1 MEWKD
6 IIASRRNYFVFTD
19 EVVDKKIIKEVF
31 EETYLYAPS
40 QNLLFPYE
48 VRLYRNN
55 NTEIKKQLLE
65 LTHRNSNLDTE
76 NDPGNPQVLAP
87 WLIGLTYREK
97 HNTNTAAKDKNP
109 CELEL
114 GILLTYISLGLKNRG
129 IDTAFCK
136 CIRDIN
142 AVGQIFGTD
151 KVDVMIAVGYGTSAT
166 KWNDLRTGTIKDTPY
181 DLTIVPDSRI
191 NKRSHQGLFD
201 KIFKL

>member
-1 MEWKD
+1 MEWHD

-87 WLIGLTYREK
+87 WLVGLTYIEK
-97 HNTNTAAKDKNP
+97 HNKKTASKDKRVD
-109 CELEL
+109 ELEL

-136 CIRDIN
+136 CIRDKN

-151 KVDVMIAVGYGTSAT
+151 RVDVMIAVGYGTNAT

-181 DLTIVPDSRI
+181 DVTIVPDSRI
-191 NKRSHQGLFD
+191 NKQSQGLFD
-201 KIFKL
+201 RVFKL

>member
-19 EVVDKKIIKEVF
+19 EVVDKKVIKEVF

-65 LTHRNSNLDTE
+65 LTHRNSNVNVE
-76 NDPGNPQVLAP
+76 NDLGNPQVLAP
-87 WLIGLTYREK
+87 WLVGLTYIEK
-97 HNTNTAAKDKNP
+97 HNNKTASEDRIVDG
-109 CELEL
+109 LEL

-136 CIRDIN
+136 CIRDYN

-151 KVDVMIAVGYGTSAT
+151 RVDVMIAVGYGTNAT

-181 DLTIVPDSRI
+181 DVTIVPNSRI
-191 NKRSHQGLFD
+191 NKQSQGLFD
-201 KIFKL
+201 QVFKL